1 MFTLYEILNVCFAK
15 SRVKKTRWS
24 NPQEMICSRARNLKI
39 LSKFLFWSPQTT
51 TTTLCS
57 LEKHKSAFWKDFVSK
72 VLYICVNCWR
82 LAHKTRDL
90 PQAETKRIYK
100 IKAEQVHKLATIF
113 TQNDVCLFSN
123 LTILAEKISLLS
135 LYFYNSN
142 YFWFQLE
149 INHVIHEPRAK
160 T

>member
-1 MFTLYEILNVCFAK
+1 
-15 SRVKKTRWS
+15 
-24 NPQEMICSRARNLKI
+24 MICSRARNLKI

-82 LAHKTRDL
+82 LAHKHV
-90 PQAETKRIYK
+90 IYL
-100 IKAEQVHKLATIF
+100 KLRQKN
-113 TQNDVCLFSN
+113 TQDKSWASSQTCNYFHSKWCLFVFKPN
-123 LTILAEKISLLS
+123 HFGWKNKFAQLV
-135 LYFYNSN
+135 FNSN

-149 INHVIHEPRAK
+149 INHVIHEPTAK
-160 T
+160 KFSQM